1 MASKKK
7 SKKDLVLQLK
17 PFYIL
22 KIQGQV
28 QMEGIIK
35 WIGKHL
41 C

>member
-7 SKKDLVLQLK
+7 SKDLVLQLK

-28 QMEGIIK
+28 QMEV
-35 WIGKHL
+35 L
-41 C
+41 